1 MVQKMPPKKHIPPS
15 RKRYVRENPTV
26 SIRLTKD
33 LKELLDEVRGDA
45 SYSQFIK
52 QLLLQQKGRIKHV
65 FNEGYKKALED
76 WQIFVPCD
84 ECGEEFPILA
94 DSEYVA
100 PSFGISEPRTYLSY
114 VAFAK
119 E

>member
-1 MVQKMPPKKHIPPS
+1 MSPRKHIPPS

-33 LKELLDEVRGDA
+33 LKELLDEARGEA
-45 SYSQFIK
+45 SYGQFIK

-84 ECGEEFPILA
+84 ECKKKFPILA
-94 DSEYVA
+94 DPEDGQYQAVMDHIKMGGVLCEKCAS
-100 PSFGISEPRTYLSY
+100 
-114 VAFAK
+114 K
-119 E
+119 